1 MEIPLWEKGARVME
15 EFTEEQRK
23 RTHRNNE
30 LYAKN
35 DYMEFSRGNYYNCSN
50 KLQRPTEENKVRGKR
65 R

>member
-1 MEIPLWEKGARVME
+1 ME

-35 DYMEFSRGNYYNCSN
+35 DCMEFSRGNYYNCSN